1 MLSFHFFFV
10 TTFISVQFPME
21 GGHLDNQ
28 NLIIKIQLDL
38 MERKEFTIA
47 TENAIEAY
55 VDILV

>member
-1 MLSFHFFFV
+1 M
-10 TTFISVQFPME
+10 
-21 GGHLDNQ
+21 DNQ

-55 VDILV
+55 VDILE